1 MGNEHK
7 DYLVCLCA
15 QMPSVWCQFPMRCA
29 TPVLCLGQM
38 GRPRRGCP
46 GLQWVGTSGVP
57 GYTQCPVQK
66 CWVRMCVTT
75 CILKED
81 SPCARDKAPP

>member
-7 DYLVCLCA
+7 DYLVCLCTNA
-15 QMPSVWCQFPMRCA
+15 LGVVPVPHEVC

-46 GLQWVGTSGVP
+46 GLQGVGTSGVP